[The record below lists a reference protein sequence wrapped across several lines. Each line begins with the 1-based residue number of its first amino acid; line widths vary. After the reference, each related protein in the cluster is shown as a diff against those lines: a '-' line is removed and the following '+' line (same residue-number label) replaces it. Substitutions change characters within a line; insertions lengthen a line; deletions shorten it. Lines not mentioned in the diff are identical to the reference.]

1 MNEVSTLFGING
13 TNKRIQKAQTWR
25 NQRLPTTSH
34 ISRKLRCIY
43 LKVPIQLGLPPTT
56 QVLFCNDLW
65 PQKIQLKVIWYRP
78 NMAQQK
84 AMVDGNWEPNTSG
97 VILLLIFPSA
107 RPKSHVSE
115 LTSKAPSHGASLQY
129 GRISFTVLSWFQD
142 GSCPNSFSTSRYCHF
157 SKSRLLRNWRCAN
170 TWAKDSG
177 SNC

>member
-13 TNKRIQKAQTWR
+13 TNIKRHEPEETNAFPQPPTYLESYVATILYCRHLNSA
-25 NQRLPTTSH
+25 RLT
-34 ISRKLRCIY
+34 
-43 LKVPIQLGLPPTT
+43 PTT

-65 PQKIQLKVIWYRP
+65 PQKIQLKVMWYRP
-78 NMAQQK
+78 KMAQQK

-115 LTSKAPSHGASLQY
+115 LTSKAPSHGASLWKN
-129 GRISFTVLSWFQD
+129 FFH
-142 GSCPNSFSTSRYCHF
+142 NSFLVPGWFLSQHF
-157 SKSRLLRNWRCAN
+157 LNQQILPCAKSRLLRNWRCAN